1 MIANIALDTLPL
13 GKRALVS
20 DLTASGTERRRM
32 LDLGLVR
39 GASIEA
45 LHQSPSGDPTAYL
58 IKGAVIAIRNEDA
71 RKILIQPI
79 C

>member
-1 MIANIALDTLPL
+1 MISNIALNALPL

-20 DLTASGTERRRM
+20 DLTAIGMERRRM
-32 LDLGLVR
+32 LDLGLIR

-45 LHQSPSGDPTAYL
+45 LHQSPTGDPTAYL
-58 IKGAVIAIRNEDA
+58 IKGAVIAIRSEDA
-71 RKILIQPI
+71 RKIMIQPI